1 MSIVNAA
8 KFLMRQRPNTVK
20 VFRGERANASGRMAK
35 YIPGTNE
42 VEFVPYSDKL
52 KGRFFT
58 SNLDVAKSF
67 ADDPSKIKSIDIP
80 EKDFRI
86 GTKMARRIDID
97 QMADQLILPKK
108 YLNQFETDYIKTVA
122 ARLQATLDYLKGMG
136 RV

>member
-1 MSIVNAA
+1 MI
-8 KFLMRQRPNTVK
+8 QI
-20 VFRGERANASGRMAK
+20 FRGERANASGKMAK